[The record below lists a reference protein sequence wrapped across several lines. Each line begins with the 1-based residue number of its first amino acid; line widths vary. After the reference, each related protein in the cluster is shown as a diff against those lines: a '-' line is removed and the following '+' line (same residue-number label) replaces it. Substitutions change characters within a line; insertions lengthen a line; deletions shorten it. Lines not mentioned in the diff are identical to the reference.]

1 MYIEMGDVYTKSEAK
16 LKYLIYL
23 FILRFAWCKCSG
35 RSREVGVG
43 VWKRQRQVLH
53 TFKIQKYI
61 AMNDAKRG
69 HLNIEI
75 KTNAEIPHPIG
86 ENVAKRRD
94 NII

>member
-1 MYIEMGDVYTKSEAK
+1 
-16 LKYLIYL
+16 
-23 FILRFAWCKCSG
+23 
-35 RSREVGVG
+35 
-43 VWKRQRQVLH
+43 
-53 TFKIQKYI
+53 
-61 AMNDAKRG
+61 MNDAKRG